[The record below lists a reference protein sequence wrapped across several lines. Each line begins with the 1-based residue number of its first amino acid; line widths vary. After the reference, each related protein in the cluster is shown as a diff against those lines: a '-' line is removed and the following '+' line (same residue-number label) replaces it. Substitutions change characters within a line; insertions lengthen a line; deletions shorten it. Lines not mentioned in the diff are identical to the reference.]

1 MVSQHPAK
9 VYYPDSDGQPMA
21 DNTKQFRWLVTIKEN
36 LDLLFAADPNVFVA
50 GDLLWYPVEGDNTI
64 RNAPDAMVVF
74 GRPKGDRGSYQ
85 QWKEDN
91 LPPQVVFEILFPGN
105 RMGEMERK
113 RQFYE
118 CYGVEEYYIYD
129 PDRLDLSGWMRSS
142 VGEASPLA
150 NRLVPIEEIDDW
162 VSARFG
168 IRFVIGAGEELT
180 IYRPDGEKFIG
191 FGELDELRRIQQ
203 RRADNAE
210 LRADNAERR
219 ADNAEQAAIAARQ
232 EAERLAAKL
241 RELGIEP

>member
-1 MVSQHPAK
+1 LSEI
-9 VYYPDSDGQPMA
+9 
-21 DNTKQFRWLVTIKEN
+21 T
-36 LDLLFAADPNVFVA
+36 LLFAADPNVFVA

-91 LPPQVVFEILFPGN
+91 IPPQVVFEILSPGN

-113 RQFYE
+113 RQFYDR
-118 CYGVEEYYIYD
+118 YGVSEYYIYD
-129 PDRLDLSGWMRSS
+129 PDRLDFSGWMRS
-142 VGEASPLA
+142 GEQ
-150 NRLVPIEEIDDW
+150 LVQIEAIDDW
-162 VSARFG
+162 VSPQLG
-168 IRFVIGAGEELT
+168 IRFVINEGAELI

-191 FGELDELRRIQQ
+191 FGELDELRQIQQ

-210 LRADNAERR
+210 LRADNAER
-219 ADNAEQAAIAARQ
+219 EAIAAQQ
-232 EAERLAAKL
+232 EVERLAAKL